1 MCLSDSGIVD
11 EQIFTDSLASVQA
24 TDHLSMTLAKFSVF
38 STSRVKN
45 MVLPSRLKSV
55 KKPHGPP
62 PTEGEKKKRHFKQS
76 TTAKR
81 RQTFYTTGK
90 GSVGL
95 LVRYPRLV
103 RNIRRIR
110 KDQNKRFEELTG
122 IVAEEGASKKIVLFR
137 SFPEAAIGAIDSY
150 ANRVMELAAD
160 HAKTRRSGKK
170 PKVGGL
176 KLRIEDIQFAIR
188 WIRKISSE

>member
-1 MCLSDSGIVD
+1 
-11 EQIFTDSLASVQA
+11 
-24 TDHLSMTLAKFSVF
+24 
-38 STSRVKN
+38 

-62 PTEGEKKKRHFKQS
+62 PTPNLENAKKKRHFKQA